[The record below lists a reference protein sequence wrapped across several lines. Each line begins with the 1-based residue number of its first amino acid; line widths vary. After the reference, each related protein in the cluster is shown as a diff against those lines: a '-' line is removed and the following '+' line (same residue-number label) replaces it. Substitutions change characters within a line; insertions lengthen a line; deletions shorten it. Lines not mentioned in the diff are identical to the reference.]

1 MNREIKFRGRDMSG
15 HWVYGLLTKK
25 KIRNSNK
32 LQFAIATED
41 CSMGNTIPVI
51 ESTIGEFTGFK
62 DVDGKEIF
70 EGDIFTMTHGYPK
83 NTTFVVKY
91 CGTASLTTPNN
102 ANYRSYTVDHFKND
116 CKVIGNIH
124 DNPELLE
131 GGKTNE

>member
-32 LQFAIATED
+32 LQYAIATED

-70 EGDIFTMTHGYPK
+70 EGDILEYPGK
-83 NTTFVVKY
+83 LKACVVVTDIREFV
-91 CGTASLTTPNN
+91 
-102 ANYRSYTVDHFKND
+102 YRDIAYQF
-116 CKVIGNIH
+116 KVIGNIH

-131 GGKTNE
+131 VEK